1 MILARVEQDQGVA
14 ESVAPYRHMGDVSGR
29 GLAIRSHPARARGT
43 LRAGH

>member
-14 ESVAPYRHMGDVSGR
+14 ESVAPYRHMGDVSG
-29 GLAIRSHPARARGT
+29 ARGT